1 MADTQDLTPL
11 ALITP
16 VTGLGMITLR
26 ADLDRAGEALAEAAG
41 LALPGTTGLT
51 TDGSRMLAWMSPDE
65 LLLVLPSAERDE
77 ALHALTQALMG
88 EHGLAVDV
96 SDARAVFDVTGPRA
110 ADVIAKL
117 APVDAAMLPE
127 GHLRRTRLAQTA
139 AAIWR
144 IPGGFRVTGFRSTA
158 DYLQLILTNAAL
170 PGSGLAP
177 R

>member
-1 MADTQDLTPL
+1 MADTQDQTPL

-16 VTGLGMITLR
+16 VTGLGMITIR

-41 LALPGTTGLT
+41 LALPSRTGLT

-65 LLLVLPSAERDE
+65 LLLILPLAERDE
-77 ALHALTQALMG
+77 AVHALTQALMG
-88 EHGLAVDV
+88 EHGLVVDV
-96 SDARAVFDVTGPRA
+96 SDARAVFDLTGPHA

-117 APVDAAMLPE
+117 APVDAARLPR

-144 IPGGFRVTGFRSTA
+144 IPGGFRVMDLRSGA
-158 DYLQLILTNAAL
+158 DDLQLTLTTAAL
-170 PGSGLAP
+170 PGSGRAP

>member
-1 MADTQDLTPL
+1 MSEPL
-11 ALITP
+11 ARITP
-16 VTGLGMITLR
+16 VTGLGMITIR
-26 ADLDRAGEALAEAAG
+26 ADPDRAGDALAEAAG
-41 LALPGTTGLT
+41 LAMPDRTGIT
-51 TDGSRMLAWMSPDE
+51 IDGSRALGWMSPDE
-65 LLLVLPSAERDE
+65 LLLILPAAELAE
-77 ALHALTQALMG
+77 ALVLLDQALTG

-96 SDARAVFDVTGPRA
+96 SDARAVFDVTGPHA

-117 APVDAAMLPE
+117 APVDAAAMPE

-144 IPGGFRVTGFRSTA
+144 IEGGFRIIGFRSVA
-158 DYLQLILTNAAL
+158 DYTALILANAAL